1 MLKSKKKA
9 AALKYD
15 SEQDGAPVVIASGY
29 GNVAEKIIDV
39 AEQQGIPVYR
49 DNSAASA
56 LCMLDVGASI
66 PPELYQIVA
75 AVYCQLLDT
84 MGSGGKRGDHA

>member
-15 SEQDGAPVVIASGY
+15 SEKDGAPVVIASGY

-49 DNSAASA
+49 DSSAASA

-75 AVYCQLLDT
+75 SVYCQLMDT
-84 MGSGGKRGDHA
+84 LGSGGKRVDDA